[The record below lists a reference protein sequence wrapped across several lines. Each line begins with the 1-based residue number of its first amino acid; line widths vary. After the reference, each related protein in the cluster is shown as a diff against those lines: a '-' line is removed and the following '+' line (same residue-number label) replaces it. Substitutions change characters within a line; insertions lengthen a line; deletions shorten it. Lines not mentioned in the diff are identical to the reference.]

1 MMKKLALFAGGLMI
15 LGLAC
20 LSAEAADGE
29 KAKHSIE
36 DVMKKGM
43 NPKTGLMK
51 KVTDGGASDADK
63 VLLHEMFVAL
73 AAGKPHKGDAESWKA
88 KTTALVVASK
98 AVVDGDSDGMNKLKA
113 AADCKACHSI
123 HK

>member
-1 MMKKLALFAGGLMI
+1 MTKKLAMFAGCLMV
-15 LGLAC
+15 LGLVC

-29 KAKHSIE
+29 KPKYSIE

-51 KVTDGGASDADK
+51 TVTDGGGSDADK

-73 AAGKPHKGDAESWKA
+73 SEGKPHKGDAESWKE
-88 KTTALVVASK
+88 KTTALVVAAK
-98 AVVDGDSDGMNKLKA
+98 AVVDGDSEGMNTLKA
-113 AADCKACHSI
+113 AANCKACHSV